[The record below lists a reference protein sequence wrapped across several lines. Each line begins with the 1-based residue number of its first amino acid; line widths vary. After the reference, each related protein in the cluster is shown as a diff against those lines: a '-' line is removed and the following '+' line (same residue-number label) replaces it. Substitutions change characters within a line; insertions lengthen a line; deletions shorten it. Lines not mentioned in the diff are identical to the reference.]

1 MIIRGMS
8 LPLIISCVCITLAL
22 IIFPLIV
29 SYKSEKNKVND
40 EWDKIKAY
48 GKQIN
53 NKKKIK

>member
-1 MIIRGMS
+1 MS